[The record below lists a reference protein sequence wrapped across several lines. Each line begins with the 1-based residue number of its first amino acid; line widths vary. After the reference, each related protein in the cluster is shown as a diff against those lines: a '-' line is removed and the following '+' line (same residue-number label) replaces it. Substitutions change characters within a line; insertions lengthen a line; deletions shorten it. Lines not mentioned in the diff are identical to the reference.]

1 MNKKIISIILSL
13 IMTICTVIIPV
24 SAYADNYYISGVD
37 ISEHNDNV
45 NLSAL
50 KAQGYSFVMIRLG
63 YFNHLDNKFYENV
76 QNAVNAG
83 MNFGVYLYSYAFN
96 SAEAQTEAQF
106 TINTLSNLSQEAK
119 ALMTY
124 PVAYDIED
132 SSISSKLDKNAIT
145 NNAFLFTSLL
155 SQNGYDTMVYSNTY
169 WFNTFIN
176 ADLLS
181 QNGIKLWCADYTSSP
196 MTKGNTSIGNTNSF
210 AYMWQYSDSQIDQ
223 NVILMTDAQNLTVKL
238 SKSSVTYNGK
248 AQKPSVTV
256 FNQSGQKIPAAYYT
270 VKYSGNTKPGK
281 ATVKID
287 FNGIFFGSK
296 TANFIIKPKKPTQK
310 KLKSKSK
317 KQLNVSWKK
326 DKNVSGYEIKYST
339 SSKFTRKTTKTVKA
353 GKKSTG
359 VTVKKL
365 KSRKKYYVKLRSY
378 KIINGKKYYSSY
390 SSTKSIKT
398 K

>member
-106 TINTLSNLSQEAK
+106 AINALSTLSQEAK

-145 NNAFLFTSLL
+145 NNALLFTSLL

-210 AYMWQYSDSQIDQ
+210 AYMWDFERR
-223 NVILMTDAQNLTVKL
+223 
-238 SKSSVTYNGK
+238 SS
-248 AQKPSVTV
+248 
-256 FNQSGQKIPAAYYT
+256 
-270 VKYSGNTKPGK
+270 
-281 ATVKID
+281 
-287 FNGIFFGSK
+287 
-296 TANFIIKPKKPTQK
+296 
-310 KLKSKSK
+310 
-317 KQLNVSWKK
+317 
-326 DKNVSGYEIKYST
+326 
-339 SSKFTRKTTKTVKA
+339 R
-353 GKKSTG
+353 
-359 VTVKKL
+359 
-365 KSRKKYYVKLRSY
+365 
-378 KIINGKKYYSSY
+378 
-390 SSTKSIKT
+390 
-398 K
+398 